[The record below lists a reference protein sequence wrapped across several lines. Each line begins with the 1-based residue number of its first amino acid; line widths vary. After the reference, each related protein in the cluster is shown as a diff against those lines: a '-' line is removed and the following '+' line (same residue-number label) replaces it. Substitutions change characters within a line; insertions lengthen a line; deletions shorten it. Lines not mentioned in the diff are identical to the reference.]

1 LKASTRA
8 AVRSN
13 NRLTLSRQIS
23 LLRDALIDS
32 QQDKGWDF
40 ESSVSYAN
48 GYVESM
54 LVETLLDLCTKS
66 EFTDL
71 VAEVTRRRIKYEA
84 ELAAD
89 RRIKYEAELAAEK
102 VVVA

>member
-1 LKASTRA
+1 
-8 AVRSN
+8 
-13 NRLTLSRQIS
+13 
-23 LLRDALIDS
+23 
-32 QQDKGWDF
+32 
-40 ESSVSYAN
+40 
-48 GYVESM
+48 M

-71 VAEVTRRRIKYEA
+71 VAEVTRRRIEYEA